1 MAKGKYKEWLTLEGT
16 IKLEAWARNGLTD
29 EQIAHN
35 IGITPSTLYEWKK
48 KYSEISESLK
58 RGKEIVDIQVEN
70 SLLKRAL
77 GYSYREVTKE
87 RIVDTR
93 QKKRHGG
100 ESELT
105 ENEWKFA
112 INYFNGKCAYCGE
125 YTSSPTKNH
134 VKPLHAG
141 GKMTRDNIVPCCKRC
156 NSSKKDEEMLSWF
169 QKQPFYKAER
179 AKKIFDYV
187 DLVINLDASMKE
199 DNGELVVTK
208 EVTK

>member
-1 MAKGKYKEWLTLEGT
+1 MGKLDTMLSVIHHLSMMNVEQIEEAKGKYKEWLTPEGVMR
-16 IKLEAWARNGLTD
+16 LEAWARDGLTD

-70 SLLKRAL
+70 ALLKRAL
-77 GYSYREVTKE
+77 GYSYREVTRE
-87 RIVDTR
+87 RIVDTG

-125 YTSSPTKNH
+125 HTSSPTKDH

-141 GKMTRDNIVPCCKRC
+141 GKD
-156 NSSKKDEEMLSWF
+156 DE
-169 QKQPFYKAER
+169 
-179 AKKIFDYV
+179 
-187 DLVINLDASMKE
+187 
-199 DNGELVVTK
+199 G
-208 EVTK
+208 